1 MLSDFIIKLYNQDS
15 VITNIKIDKQINR
28 TEWIKVQKQFYTYYD
43 IWTADLL
50 QGYKSNRQ
58 IYITY
63 MWNLKYETD
72 ECTYKTETDSQMQEI
87 NTWLPKREGGQTKS
101 KLGVWNWQIQ
111 TTIYKIDQWG
121 TLTPHIDQ
129 WIDY

>member
-1 MLSDFIIKLYNQDS
+1 MLSDFIIKPYNQDS